1 MRLVVPLALAIACS
15 CAGLA
20 YAAESAKPDDP
31 NAYGD
36 VVQFGARQDHD
47 LFPGPGNTIGD
58 VRSNIAKNSDDRGV
72 APFVEGVKETFG
84 STPNP
89 PGKK

>member
-1 MRLVVPLALAIACS
+1 MNVVAPLTLVIACS
-15 CAGLA
+15 CAALA
-20 YAAESAKPDDP
+20 YGDSAKPANP
-31 NAYGD
+31 SAYGD

-58 VRSNIAKNSDDRGV
+58 VRSNIAKNSDTRGV
-72 APFVEGVKETFG
+72 APFVESVKETFG

-89 PGKK
+89 PGRN